1 MPEKAAPDGR
11 VSAPPAVAGVAAV
24 PAVPG
29 IAAAPATTAEA
40 AAEQFRRACALD
52 VAVRKPGNVSAASAG
67 HGMDARLF
75 LASARAA
82 ASGLFAPGASV
93 GARIEA
99 AVAATLAAAGCNTNL
114 GILLLCAPLARA
126 LEAVGPAG
134 ATLSTLR
141 AALGDVLQALDV
153 DDARAAF
160 RAIAAAHP
168 GGLGRAEA
176 QDVHAEPTVTLLE
189 AMRLAAV
196 RDRIA
201 LQYANGYADLFD
213 LALPALAAALP
224 ADRRVDARAVQALY
238 LALLAGFPDA
248 HIVRKHGAA
257 TAQDVTA
264 EAAPWRE
271 RARAGEALDA
281 DPGFAAWDE
290 SLKARGLNPGTSADL
305 TVAALLIAGTTGAA
319 ALPVDP

>member
-1 MPEKAAPDGR
+1 MPEAARPADGAPAAPL
-11 VSAPPAVAGVAAV
+11 SS
-24 PAVPG
+24 
-29 IAAAPATTAEA
+29 EA
-40 AAEQFRRACALD
+40 AAERFRHACALD
-52 VAVRKPGNVSAASAG
+52 VAVRKPGNVSAASPG
-67 HGMDARLF
+67 HGMDAGLF

-82 ASGLFAPGASV
+82 AAGLFRPGAPV

-99 AVAATLAAAGCNTNL
+99 AVAATLAVAGCNTNL

-126 LEAVGPAG
+126 LEAVPAG
-134 ATLSTLR
+134 AGPAALR
-141 AALGDVLQALDV
+141 AALLEVLDALDV
-153 DDARAAF
+153 DDARAAY

-176 QDVHAEPTVTLLE
+176 QDVHDAPTVTLQE
-189 AMRLAAV
+189 AMRLAAA

-201 LQYANGYADLFD
+201 LQYANGYADLFE
-213 LALPALAAALP
+213 LGLPALAAALR
-224 ADRRVDARAVQALY
+224 ADRVVDARAVQALY

-264 EAAPWRE
+264 EAAPWLA
-271 RARAGEALDA
+271 RARRGEPLDL
-281 DPGFAAWDE
+281 DPAFAAWDE

-305 TVAALLIAGTTGAA
+305 TVAALFIAGTSGVAILA
-319 ALPVDP
+319 VDP